1 MEDLEKM
8 YDIDEFD
15 EFIEKVASY
24 DVPVFEADDFISI
37 DMNTG
42 IVKVDKSVFDNFVE
56 NSYIEI
62 YCPDINANYIMQF
75 VMISEDSEGITME
88 WIDSISI

>member
-1 MEDLEKM
+1 MSK
-8 YDIDEFD
+8 YDVD
-15 EFIEKVASY
+15 EFIEKIASY
-24 DVPVFEADDFISI
+24 DVPIFEEDDFISI

-42 IVKVDKSVFDNFVE
+42 IVKVDKSVFNNFVE

-75 VMISEDSEGITME
+75 VMVSEDNEGITME
-88 WIDSISI
+88 CIDSISI